1 MAKEESI
8 GRINLIVKKLR
19 SGNASFKEICEYLR
33 KESAL
38 LEDTDFTISKRT
50 FDRDIVLIRNLFKID
65 IEYDRH
71 ARDYSIT
78 FDNHSE
84 LNQRMFEAYDT
95 FNALNVAE
103 RLPNHI
109 HFEDRRPQGTENLY
123 GILHAITNAKLIK
136 FGYQKFWE
144 DSPTNRCVEPYA
156 LKEFKN
162 RWYILAKDRGD
173 NRTKSF
179 ALDRLTDFEVTN
191 EKIVCPSDF
200 NINQHYQSCFGIIS
214 PDGHQLEEVI
224 LSFDAHQGKYIK
236 TLPLHHSQEVLVDNE
251 EELVVKLQLYITFDF
266 KMEILSYGES
276 VRIVK
281 PQSFIDDI
289 KQTYRNALKQYESES

>member
-1 MAKEESI
+1 MAREDSI
-8 GRINLIVKKLR
+8 GRIYLIVKKLR
-19 SGNASFKEICEYLR
+19 SGIASFEEICNYLER
-33 KESAL
+33 VAWSESSNYR
-38 LEDTDFTISKRT
+38 ISLRT
-50 FDRDIVLIRNLFKID
+50 FQRDCELISRVYKIE
-65 IEYDRH
+65 IKYDTH
-71 ARDYSIT
+71 AKGYRIIS
-78 FDNHSE
+78 DNHSV
-84 LNQRMFEAYDT
+84 LNQRMLEAYDI

-103 RLPNHI
+103 QLSNHI

-123 GILHAITNAKLIK
+123 GILHAITKSKMIK

-179 ALDRLTDFEVTN
+179 ALDRLTDFEVTS
-191 EKIVCPSDF
+191 EKFAYPTDF
-200 NINQHYQSCFGIIS
+200 NINQQYQNCFGIIS

-236 TLPLHHSQEVLVDNE
+236 TLPLHHSQEILADNE
-251 EELVVKLQLYITFDF
+251 DELVIKLQLYITFDF
-266 KMEILSYGES
+266 KMEILSYGDD
-276 VRIVK
+276 VRVIK
-281 PQSFIDDI
+281 PQNFIEDI

>member
-1 MAKEESI
+1 MAREDSI
-8 GRINLIVKKLR
+8 GRIYLIVKRLR
-19 SGNASFKEICEYLR
+19 SNYASFEEIRDYLGSVACY
-33 KESAL
+33 ESSDYHISL
-38 LEDTDFTISKRT
+38 RTFQRDCKLISK
-50 FDRDIVLIRNLFKID
+50 VYKIE
-65 IEYDRH
+65 IEYDPHVKGYRII
-71 ARDYSIT
+71 S
-78 FDNHSE
+78 DNDSV
-84 LNQRMFEAYDT
+84 LNQRMLEAYDI
-95 FNALNVAE
+95 FNALNLAE
-103 RLPNHI
+103 QLSNHI

-136 FGYQKFWE
+136 FGYQKFWD

-173 NRTKSF
+173 NRIKSF
-179 ALDRLTDFEVTN
+179 ALDRLTDFEVAN
-191 EKIVCPSDF
+191 EEFSYPSNF

-214 PDGHQLEEVI
+214 PDGHQPEEVI

-251 EELVVKLQLYITFDF
+251 EELVIKLQIYITFDF
-266 KMEILSYGES
+266 KMEILSYGDN
-276 VRIVK
+276 VRVVK

-289 KQTYRNALKQYESES
+289 KQTYRNALKQYKTES